1 MYTKPSSPLPI
12 GGVLDNGFLLY
23 RYCLKETF
31 IFAFLA
37 ALIAAPFNRM
47 MQGSAAEP
55 GSPSLVPFV
64 ASLAVLALTILL
76 YTPIVAKVYAIQR
89 GQHLT
94 LLQALE
100 VGVRRF
106 PVILGIACLYFLA
119 IVIGLV
125 LLVIPGIYLMVALA
139 FSFIIP
145 VVEWKGVIDSLKYSR
160 ELVRGQW
167 WRTAALVTIISIV
180 VGVLYALYGVIVGV
194 AVGFDVGGSLAS
206 GQLLPWYVDLI
217 VNPLMAGFVGPL
229 SYALFMAV
237 YTDLKLR
244 REGADIAERIAAAE
258 A

>member
-1 MYTKPSSPLPI
+1 MQSS
-12 GGVLDNGFLLY
+12 
-23 RYCLKETF
+23 
-31 IFAFLA
+31 A
-37 ALIAAPFNRM
+37 
-47 MQGSAAEP
+47 AAEP
-55 GSPSLVPFV
+55 SAASLVPLV
-64 ASLAVLALTILL
+64 ASLGVLALTILL

-94 LLQALE
+94 LLQALGI
-100 VGVRRF
+100 GVRRF
-106 PVILGIACLYFLA
+106 PVILGIAFLYFLVVA
-119 IVIGLV
+119 IGLL
-125 LLVIPGIYLMVALA
+125 LLVIPGIYLIVALA

-145 VVEWKGVIDSLKYSR
+145 VVEWKGVTSSLQYSR
-160 ELVRGQW
+160 ELVRGHW

-194 AVGFDVGGSLAS
+194 AVALNVGGPSAP
-206 GQLLPWYVDLI
+206 GQLLPWYVDVI

-244 REGADIAERIAAAE
+244 REGADIAARIAAAE